1 MRISKKI
8 SILIYMF
15 LLSGIG
21 SGCAINS
28 TENEKK
34 EAADATVSKEVQQ
47 FDNQLTSLFDSLKV
61 PGIAVLVF
69 TKDKVLYK
77 KEIGYANIEKRIP
90 YTLDTVTNIASISKT
105 FIGGSLAKAQEDGL
119 LSLDEDINDILP
131 FKVINPYF
139 PNERITLKNLASHT
153 SGIKDDDT
161 KYINSYSAYGTKNM
175 TLKDFLYNYL
185 NPEGKWYS
193 KDNFSNNKPG
203 TSFSYSN
210 IGSALAGYCIEA
222 RSKMTYADYVRKNIF
237 EKLSMSSS
245 GWDRSEFNPE
255 NIALD
260 YSKLRV
266 DFTNH
271 TESMGATLEP
281 MPAYELITYPDG
293 GVMTTVNDLS
303 KYLQAVMKRQDTFIT
318 AKSIDLMLQKQF
330 NYTNIPPECKETN
343 ENIGLFWSYNGEKAW
358 GHTGSDP
365 GVDTS
370 MYVNSNN
377 VGIITFI
384 NTDDSSL
391 DEEKYGELMS
401 LLINCPIK

>member
-1 MRISKKI
+1 MSQLPKYAT
-8 SILIYMF
+8 S
-15 LLSGIG
+15 
-21 SGCAINS
+21 S
-28 TENEKK
+28 TV
-34 EAADATVSKEVQQ
+34 DATVCKEVQQ
-47 FDNQLTSLFDSLKV
+47 FDKQLTSLFDSLKV
-61 PGIAVLVF
+61 PGVAVLVF

-77 KEIGYANIEKRIP
+77 KEIGYANIEMKIP

-131 FKVINPYF
+131 FKVVNPYF
-139 PNERITLKNLASHT
+139 PNEKITLKNLASHT
-153 SGIKDDDT
+153 SGIEDDET
-161 KYINSYSAYGTKNM
+161 KYIYSYSAYGAKNM
-175 TLKDFLYNYL
+175 TLKDFLYSYL

-193 KDNFSNNKPG
+193 RDNFSNNKPG

-237 EKLSMSSS
+237 EKLSMNNS
-245 GWDRSEFNPE
+245 GWNRSEFKLA
-255 NIALD
+255 NIALN
-260 YSKLRV
+260 YSKLRI

-303 KYLQAVMKRQDTFIT
+303 KYLQAIMKRQDTFIT

-330 NYTNIPPECKETN
+330 NDTNVPPECKETD
-343 ENIGLFWSYNGEKAW
+343 ENIGLFWSYSGEKVW

-377 VGIITFI
+377 VGLIAFI

-391 DEEKYGELMS
+391 DGEKYEELVN
-401 LLINCPIK
+401 LLMNCPIK

>member
-1 MRISKKI
+1 MSQ
-8 SILIYMF
+8 LPEYAM
-15 LLSGIG
+15 
-21 SGCAINS
+21 NS
-28 TENEKK
+28 TENEK
-34 EAADATVSKEVQQ
+34 TCKEVQQ
-47 FDNQLTSLFDSLKV
+47 FDKQLTSLFDSLKV
-61 PGIAVLVF
+61 PGVAVLVF

-77 KEIGYANIEKRIP
+77 KEIGYANLEKKIP

-131 FKVINPYF
+131 FKVVNPYF
-139 PNERITLKNLASHT
+139 PNGKITLKNLASHT
-153 SGIKDDDT
+153 SGIEDDET
-161 KYINSYSAYGTKNM
+161 KYIYSYSAYGAKNM
-175 TLKDFLYNYL
+175 TLKDFLYSYL

-193 KDNFSNNKPG
+193 RDNFSNNKPG

-210 IGSALAGYCIEA
+210 IGSALAGYCIEV

-237 EKLSMSSS
+237 EKLSMNNS
-245 GWDRSEFNPE
+245 GWNRSEFKLA
-255 NIALD
+255 NIALN
-260 YSKLRV
+260 YSKLRI

-303 KYLQAVMKRQDTFIT
+303 KYLQAIMKRQDTFIT

-330 NYTNIPPECKETN
+330 NDTNVPPERKETD
-343 ENIGLFWSYNGEKAW
+343 ENIGLFWSYSGEKVW

-377 VGIITFI
+377 VGLIAFI

-391 DEEKYGELMS
+391 DGEKYEEIVNLLM
-401 LLINCPIK
+401 NCPIK

>member
-1 MRISKKI
+1 MSKVIK
-8 SILIYMF
+8 
-15 LLSGIG
+15 
-21 SGCAINS
+21 
-28 TENEKK
+28 TT
-34 EAADATVSKEVQQ
+34 ATISKEVQQ

-61 PGIAVLVF
+61 PGVAVLVF

-77 KEIGYANIEKRIP
+77 KEIGYANIEKKIP

-105 FIGGSLAKAQEDGL
+105 FIGGSLVKAVEDGL

-131 FKVINPYF
+131 FKVVNPYF
-139 PNERITLKNLASHT
+139 PNEKITLKNLASHT

-161 KYINSYSAYGTKNM
+161 KYINSYSAYGAKNM

-185 NPEGKWYS
+185 NPKGKWYS
-193 KDNFSNNKPG
+193 KENFSNNKPG
-203 TSFSYSN
+203 SIFSYSN
-210 IGSALAGYCIEA
+210 IGSALAGYCIEV

-237 EKLSMSSS
+237 KKLSMSSS
-245 GWDRSEFNPE
+245 GWNRSEFNPA
-255 NIALD
+255 NIALN
-260 YSKLRV
+260 YSKLRI

-281 MPAYELITYPDG
+281 LPAYELITYPDG

-303 KYLQAVMKRQDTFIT
+303 KYLQAIMKRQDTFIT

-330 NYTNIPPECKETN
+330 NDTNVPPECKETD
-343 ENIGLFWSYNGEKAW
+343 ENIGLFWSYSGEKVW

-384 NTDDSSL
+384 NTDDSIL
-391 DEEKYGELMS
+391 DGEKYDELMK
-401 LLINCPIK
+401 LLINCPIE

>member
-1 MRISKKI
+1 MSQ
-8 SILIYMF
+8 LPEYAM
-15 LLSGIG
+15 
-21 SGCAINS
+21 NS
-28 TENEKK
+28 TENEK
-34 EAADATVSKEVQQ
+34 TCKEVQQ
-47 FDNQLTSLFDSLKV
+47 FDKQLTSLFDSLKV
-61 PGIAVLVF
+61 PGVAVLVF

-77 KEIGYANIEKRIP
+77 KEIGYANLEKKIP

-131 FKVINPYF
+131 FKVVNPYF
-139 PNERITLKNLASHT
+139 PNGKITLKNLASHT
-153 SGIKDDDT
+153 SGIEDDET
-161 KYINSYSAYGTKNM
+161 KYIYSYSAYGAKNM
-175 TLKDFLYNYL
+175 TLKDFLYSYL

-193 KDNFSNNKPG
+193 RDNFSNNKPG

-237 EKLSMSSS
+237 EKLSMNNS
-245 GWDRSEFNPE
+245 GWNRSEFKLA
-255 NIALD
+255 NIALN
-260 YSKLRV
+260 YSKLRI

-303 KYLQAVMKRQDTFIT
+303 KYLQAIMKRQDTFIT

-330 NYTNIPPECKETN
+330 NDTNVPPECKETD
-343 ENIGLFWSYNGEKAW
+343 ENIGLFWSYSGEKVW

-377 VGIITFI
+377 VGLIAFI

-391 DEEKYGELMS
+391 DGEKYEEIVNLLM
-401 LLINCPIK
+401 NCPIK

>member
-1 MRISKKI
+1 MSQ
-8 SILIYMF
+8 
-15 LLSGIG
+15 LSGIG
-21 SGCAINS
+21 SGYAMNS
-28 TENEKK
+28 NENENK
-34 EAADATVSKEVQQ
+34 ETADATVSKEVQQ

-61 PGIAVLVF
+61 PGAAVLVF
-69 TKDKVLYK
+69 TKDRVLYK
-77 KEIGYANIEKRIP
+77 KEFGYANIEKNIP
-90 YTLDTVTNIASISKT
+90 YKLDTVTNIASISKT

-131 FKVINPYF
+131 FKVVNPYF
-139 PNERITLKNLASHT
+139 PNEKITLKNLASHT
-153 SGIKDDDT
+153 SGIEDDET
-161 KYINSYSAYGTKNM
+161 KYINSYSAYGAKNM

-193 KDNFSNNKPG
+193 NSNFSNKKPG

-210 IGSALAGYCIEA
+210 IGSALAGYCIEV

-245 GWDRSEFNPE
+245 GWNRDEFNLA

-260 YSKLRV
+260 YSKVRI

-330 NYTNIPPECKETN
+330 IDTNIPPECKETN
-343 ENIGLFWSYNGEKAW
+343 ENIGLFWSYNGEKVW

-384 NTDDSSL
+384 NTDNSSL
-391 DEEKYGELMS
+391 DEKKYEELVN
-401 LLINCPIK
+401 LLENCPIK

>member
-1 MRISKKI
+1 M
-8 SILIYMF
+8 
-15 LLSGIG
+15 
-21 SGCAINS
+21 
-28 TENEKK
+28 
-34 EAADATVSKEVQQ
+34 QQ
-47 FDNQLTSLFDSLKV
+47 FDKKLTSLFDSLKV

-77 KEIGYANIEKRIP
+77 KEIGYANIEKKIP

-131 FKVINPYF
+131 FKVVNPYF
-139 PNERITLKNLASHT
+139 PNEKITLKNLASHT
-153 SGIKDDDT
+153 SGINDDDT
-161 KYINSYSAYGTKNM
+161 KYTYSYSAYGAKNM

-203 TSFSYSN
+203 ASFSYSN

-222 RSKMTYADYVRKNIF
+222 RCKMTYANYVRKNIF
-237 EKLSMSSS
+237 EKLFMSSS
-245 GWDRSEFNPE
+245 GWDRSEFNPA
-255 NIALD
+255 NIAID

-266 DFTNH
+266 DFANH
-271 TESMGATLEP
+271 TESMCDTLEP

-318 AKSIDLMLQKQF
+318 TKSIDLMLQKQF
-330 NYTNIPPECKETN
+330 NNTNIPPECKETN
-343 ENIGLFWSYNGEKAW
+343 ENIGLFWSYNDEKIW

-377 VGIITFI
+377 IGIITFI

-391 DEEKYGELMS
+391 DEQKYGELMD

>member
-8 SILIYMF
+8 SILIRMF
-15 LLSGIG
+15 LLSSIG
-21 SGCAINS
+21 SGYTMNS

-34 EAADATVSKEVQQ
+34 ETTDATVSKEVQQ
-47 FDNQLTSLFDSLKV
+47 FDKQLTSLLDSLKV

-77 KEIGYANIEKRIP
+77 KEIGYANIEKKIP

-119 LSLDEDINDILP
+119 LSLDEDINGILP
-131 FKVINPYF
+131 FKVVNPYF
-139 PNERITLKNLASHT
+139 PNEKITLKNLASHT
-153 SGIKDDDT
+153 SGINDDDT
-161 KYINSYSAYGTKNM
+161 KYINSYSAYGAKNM

-222 RSKMTYADYVRKNIF
+222 RCNMTYANYVRKNIF
-237 EKLSMSSS
+237 EKLFMSSS
-245 GWDRSEFNPE
+245 GWDKSEFNPA
-255 NIALD
+255 NIAID

-266 DFTNH
+266 DFANH
-271 TESMGATLEP
+271 TESMGDTLEP

-318 AKSIDLMLQKQF
+318 EKSIDLMLQKQF
-330 NYTNIPPECKETN
+330 NHTNIPPECKETN
-343 ENIGLFWSYNGEKAW
+343 ENIGLFWSYNGERIW

-377 VGIITFI
+377 IGIITFI

-391 DEEKYGELMS
+391 DEEKYGELIN

>member
-1 MRISKKI
+1 MSKVIKT
-8 SILIYMF
+8 S
-15 LLSGIG
+15 
-21 SGCAINS
+21 
-28 TENEKK
+28 
-34 EAADATVSKEVQQ
+34 ATISKEVQQ
-47 FDNQLTSLFDSLKV
+47 FDNQLTSLLDSLKV
-61 PGIAVLVF
+61 PGVAVLVF
-69 TKDKVLYK
+69 TKDRVLYM
-77 KEIGYANIEKRIP
+77 KEIGYANIEEKIP

-105 FIGGSLAKAQEDGL
+105 FIGGSLAKAQEEGL

-131 FKVINPYF
+131 FKVVNPYF
-139 PNERITLKNLASHT
+139 PNEKITLKNLASHT

-161 KYINSYSAYGTKNM
+161 KYINSYSAYGAKNM

-193 KDNFSNNKPG
+193 NNNFSNKKPG

-210 IGSALAGYCIEA
+210 IGSALAGYCIEV

-237 EKLSMSSS
+237 KKLSMSSS
-245 GWDRSEFNPE
+245 GWNRDEFSPA
-255 NIALD
+255 NIALN
-260 YSKLRV
+260 YSKLRI

-281 MPAYELITYPDG
+281 LPAYELITYPDG

-330 NYTNIPPECKETN
+330 NDTNVPPECKETD
-343 ENIGLFWSYNGEKAW
+343 ENIGLFWSYSGEKVW

-384 NTDDSSL
+384 NTDDSIL
-391 DEEKYGELMS
+391 DGEKYDELMK
-401 LLINCPIK
+401 LLINCPIE

>member
-1 MRISKKI
+1 MSKVIKT
-8 SILIYMF
+8 S
-15 LLSGIG
+15 
-21 SGCAINS
+21 
-28 TENEKK
+28 
-34 EAADATVSKEVQQ
+34 ATISKEVQQ
-47 FDNQLTSLFDSLKV
+47 FDKQLTSLFDSLKV
-61 PGIAVLVF
+61 PGGAVLVF

-77 KEIGYANIEKRIP
+77 KEIGYANIEMKIP

-131 FKVINPYF
+131 FKVVNPYF
-139 PNERITLKNLASHT
+139 PNGKITLKNLASHT
-153 SGIKDDDT
+153 SGIEDDET
-161 KYINSYSAYGTKNM
+161 KYIYSYSAYGAKNM
-175 TLKDFLYNYL
+175 TLKDFLYSYL

-193 KDNFSNNKPG
+193 RDNFSNNKPG

-237 EKLSMSSS
+237 EKLSMNNS
-245 GWDRSEFNPE
+245 GWNRSEFKLA
-255 NIALD
+255 NIALN
-260 YSKLRV
+260 YSKLRI

-303 KYLQAVMKRQDTFIT
+303 KYLQAIMKRQDTFIT

-330 NYTNIPPECKETN
+330 NDTNVPPECKETD
-343 ENIGLFWSYNGEKAW
+343 ENIGLFWSYSGEKVW

-377 VGIITFI
+377 VGLIAFI

-391 DEEKYGELMS
+391 DGEKYEELVN
-401 LLINCPIK
+401 LLMNCPIK

>member
-1 MRISKKI
+1 MSQ
-8 SILIYMF
+8 LPEYAM
-15 LLSGIG
+15 
-21 SGCAINS
+21 NS
-28 TENEKK
+28 TENEK
-34 EAADATVSKEVQQ
+34 TCKEVQQ
-47 FDNQLTSLFDSLKV
+47 FDKQLTSLFDSLKV
-61 PGIAVLVF
+61 PGVAVLVF

-77 KEIGYANIEKRIP
+77 KEIGYANLEKKIP

-105 FIGGSLAKAQEDGL
+105 FIGGSLTKAQEDGL

-131 FKVINPYF
+131 FKVVNPYF
-139 PNERITLKNLASHT
+139 PNGKITLKNLASHT
-153 SGIKDDDT
+153 SGIEDDET
-161 KYINSYSAYGTKNM
+161 KYIYSYSAYGAKNM
-175 TLKDFLYNYL
+175 TLKDFLYSYL

-193 KDNFSNNKPG
+193 RDNFSNNKPG

-237 EKLSMSSS
+237 EKLSMNNS
-245 GWDRSEFNPE
+245 GWNRSEFKLA
-255 NIALD
+255 NIALN
-260 YSKLRV
+260 YSKLRI

-303 KYLQAVMKRQDTFIT
+303 KYLQDIMKRQDTFIT

-330 NYTNIPPECKETN
+330 NDTNVPPECKETD
-343 ENIGLFWSYNGEKAW
+343 ENIGLFWSYSGEKVW

-377 VGIITFI
+377 VGLIAFI

-391 DEEKYGELMS
+391 DGEKYEEIVNLLM
-401 LLINCPIK
+401 NCPIK

>member
-1 MRISKKI
+1 MSQ
-8 SILIYMF
+8 LPGF
-15 LLSGIG
+15 G
-21 SGCAINS
+21 SGYILNS

-34 EAADATVSKEVQQ
+34 ESADVTVSKEKQQ

-61 PGIAVLVF
+61 PGVAVLVF
-69 TKDKVLYK
+69 TKDRVLYK
-77 KEIGYANIEKRIP
+77 REIGYANIEKKIP

-119 LSLDEDINDILP
+119 LSLDEDINVILP
-131 FKVINPYF
+131 FKVVNPYF
-139 PNERITLKNLASHT
+139 PNEKITLKNLASHT

-161 KYINSYSAYGTKNM
+161 KYINSYSAYGAKNM

-193 KDNFSNNKPG
+193 NNNFSNKKPG

-210 IGSALAGYCIEA
+210 IGSALAGYCIEV

-237 EKLSMSSS
+237 KKLSMSSS
-245 GWDRSEFNPE
+245 GWNRDEFSPA
-255 NIALD
+255 NIALN
-260 YSKLRV
+260 YSKLRI

-281 MPAYELITYPDG
+281 LPAYELITYPDG

-303 KYLQAVMKRQDTFIT
+303 KYLQAIMKRQDTFIT

-330 NYTNIPPECKETN
+330 NDTNVPPECKETD
-343 ENIGLFWSYNGEKAW
+343 ENIGLFWSYSGEKVW

-384 NTDDSSL
+384 NTDDSIL
-391 DEEKYGELMS
+391 DGEKYDELMK
-401 LLINCPIK
+401 LLINCPIE

>member
-1 MRISKKI
+1 MSQ
-8 SILIYMF
+8 LPEYAM
-15 LLSGIG
+15 
-21 SGCAINS
+21 NS
-28 TENEKK
+28 TENDK
-34 EAADATVSKEVQQ
+34 TCKEVQQ
-47 FDNQLTSLFDSLKV
+47 FDKQLTSLFDSLKV
-61 PGIAVLVF
+61 PGVAVLVF

-77 KEIGYANIEKRIP
+77 KEIGYANIEKKIP

-131 FKVINPYF
+131 FKVVNPYF
-139 PNERITLKNLASHT
+139 PNEKITLKNLASHT
-153 SGIKDDDT
+153 SGIEDDET
-161 KYINSYSAYGTKNM
+161 KYIHSYCAYGVKNM
-175 TLKDFLYNYL
+175 TLKDFLYSYL

-193 KDNFSNNKPG
+193 RDNFSNNKPG
-203 TSFSYSN
+203 ASFSYSN

-237 EKLSMSSS
+237 EKLSMNNS
-245 GWDRSEFNPE
+245 GWNRSEFKLA
-255 NIALD
+255 NIALN
-260 YSKLRV
+260 YSKLRI

-271 TESMGATLEP
+271 TEYMGATLEP

-303 KYLQAVMKRQDTFIT
+303 KYLQAIMKRKDTFIT

-330 NYTNIPPECKETN
+330 NDTNVPPECKETD
-343 ENIGLFWSYNGEKAW
+343 ENIGLFWSYSSEKVW

-377 VGIITFI
+377 VGLIAFI

-391 DEEKYGELMS
+391 DGEKYEELVN
-401 LLINCPIK
+401 LLMNCPIK

>member
-1 MRISKKI
+1 MSQ
-8 SILIYMF
+8 LPEYAM
-15 LLSGIG
+15 
-21 SGCAINS
+21 NS
-28 TENEKK
+28 TENDK
-34 EAADATVSKEVQQ
+34 TCKEVQQ
-47 FDNQLTSLFDSLKV
+47 FDKQLTSLFDSLKV
-61 PGIAVLVF
+61 PGVAVLVF

-77 KEIGYANIEKRIP
+77 KEIGYANIEKKIP

-105 FIGGSLAKAQEDGL
+105 FIGGSLAKTQEDGL

-131 FKVINPYF
+131 FKVVNPYF
-139 PNERITLKNLASHT
+139 PNEKITLKNLASHT
-153 SGIKDDDT
+153 SGIEDDET
-161 KYINSYSAYGTKNM
+161 KYIHSYCAYGAKIM
-175 TLKDFLYNYL
+175 TLKDFLYSYL

-193 KDNFSNNKPG
+193 RDNFSNNKPG
-203 TSFSYSN
+203 ASFSYSN

-237 EKLSMSSS
+237 EKLSMNNS
-245 GWDRSEFNPE
+245 GWNRSEFNLA
-255 NIALD
+255 NIALN
-260 YSKLRV
+260 YSKLRI

-303 KYLQAVMKRQDTFIT
+303 KYLQAIMKRQDTFIT

-330 NYTNIPPECKETN
+330 NDTNVPPECKETD
-343 ENIGLFWSYNGEKAW
+343 ENIGLFWSYSSEKVW

-370 MYVNSNN
+370 MCVNSNN
-377 VGIITFI
+377 VGLIAFI

-391 DEEKYGELMS
+391 DGEKYEELVN
-401 LLINCPIK
+401 LLMNCPIK

>member
-1 MRISKKI
+1 MSQ
-8 SILIYMF
+8 LPEYAM
-15 LLSGIG
+15 
-21 SGCAINS
+21 NS
-28 TENEKK
+28 TENEKTSTV
-34 EAADATVSKEVQQ
+34 DATVCKEVQQ
-47 FDNQLTSLFDSLKV
+47 FDKQLTSLFDSLKV
-61 PGIAVLVF
+61 PGVAVLVI

-77 KEIGYANIEKRIP
+77 KEIGYANIEKKIP

-131 FKVINPYF
+131 FKVVNPYF
-139 PNERITLKNLASHT
+139 PNEKITLKNLASHT
-153 SGIKDDDT
+153 SGIEDDET
-161 KYINSYSAYGTKNM
+161 KYIHSYSAYGAKIM
-175 TLKDFLYNYL
+175 TLKDFLYSYL

-193 KDNFSNNKPG
+193 RDNFSNNKPG
-203 TSFSYSN
+203 ASFSYSN

-237 EKLSMSSS
+237 EKLSMNNS
-245 GWDRSEFNPE
+245 GWNRSEFKLA
-255 NIALD
+255 NIALN
-260 YSKLRV
+260 YSKLRI

-271 TESMGATLEP
+271 TEYMAATLEP

-303 KYLQAVMKRQDTFIT
+303 KYLQAIMKRKDTFIT

-330 NYTNIPPECKETN
+330 NDTNVPPECKETD
-343 ENIGLFWSYNGEKAW
+343 ENIGLFWSYSSEKVW

-377 VGIITFI
+377 VGLIAFI

-391 DEEKYGELMS
+391 EGEKYEELVN
-401 LLINCPIK
+401 LLMNCPIK

>member
-1 MRISKKI
+1 MSQLPEYAMN
-8 SILIYMF
+8 SI
-15 LLSGIG
+15 
-21 SGCAINS
+21 
-28 TENEKK
+28 ENEKTST
-34 EAADATVSKEVQQ
+34 ADATECKEVQQ
-47 FDNQLTSLFDSLKV
+47 FDKQLTSLFDSLKV
-61 PGIAVLVF
+61 PGGAVLVF

-77 KEIGYANIEKRIP
+77 KEIGYANIEKKIP

-105 FIGGSLAKAQEDGL
+105 FIGGSLVKAVEDGL
-119 LSLDEDINDILP
+119 LSLDEDINNLLP
-131 FKVINPYF
+131 FKVVNPYF
-139 PNERITLKNLASHT
+139 PNEKITLKNLASHT
-153 SGIKDDDT
+153 SGIKDDET
-161 KYINSYSAYGTKNM
+161 KYINSYSAYGAKNM

-193 KDNFSNNKPG
+193 KENFSNNKPG
-203 TSFSYSN
+203 SSFSYSN

-222 RSKMTYADYVRKNIF
+222 RSKITYADYVRKNIF
-237 EKLSMSSS
+237 EELSMNNS
-245 GWDRSEFNPE
+245 GWNRSEFKLA
-255 NIALD
+255 NIALN
-260 YSKLRV
+260 YSKLRI

-303 KYLQAVMKRQDTFIT
+303 KYLQAIMKRQDTFIT

-330 NYTNIPPECKETN
+330 NDTNVPPECKEAD
-343 ENIGLFWSYNGEKAW
+343 ENIGLFWSYSGEKVW

-384 NTDDSSL
+384 NTDDSIL
-391 DEEKYGELMS
+391 DGEKYDELVN
-401 LLINCPIK
+401 LLMNCPIK

>member
-1 MRISKKI
+1 MSQ
-8 SILIYMF
+8 LPEYAM
-15 LLSGIG
+15 
-21 SGCAINS
+21 NS
-28 TENEKK
+28 TENEK
-34 EAADATVSKEVQQ
+34 TCKEVQQ
-47 FDNQLTSLFDSLKV
+47 FDKQLMSLFDLLKV
-61 PGIAVLVF
+61 PGVAVLVF

-77 KEIGYANIEKRIP
+77 KEIGYANIEKKIP
-90 YTLDTVTNIASISKT
+90 YKLDTVTNIASISKT

-131 FKVINPYF
+131 FKVVNPYF
-139 PNERITLKNLASHT
+139 PNGKITLKNLASHT
-153 SGIKDDDT
+153 SGIEDDET
-161 KYINSYSAYGTKNM
+161 KYIYSYSAYGAKNM
-175 TLKDFLYNYL
+175 TLKDFLYSYL

-193 KDNFSNNKPG
+193 RDNFSNNKLG

-237 EKLSMSSS
+237 EKLSMNNS
-245 GWDRSEFNPE
+245 GWNRSEFKLA
-255 NIALD
+255 NIALN
-260 YSKLRV
+260 YSKLRI

-330 NYTNIPPECKETN
+330 NDTNVPPECKETD
-343 ENIGLFWSYNGEKAW
+343 ENIGLFWSYSGEKVW

-384 NTDDSSL
+384 NTDDSIL
-391 DEEKYGELMS
+391 DGEKYDELMK
-401 LLINCPIK
+401 LLINCPIE

>member
-1 MRISKKI
+1 MSQLPKYAT
-8 SILIYMF
+8 S
-15 LLSGIG
+15 
-21 SGCAINS
+21 S
-28 TENEKK
+28 TV
-34 EAADATVSKEVQQ
+34 DATVCKEVQQ
-47 FDNQLTSLFDSLKV
+47 FDKQLTSLFDLLKV
-61 PGIAVLVF
+61 PGGAVLVF

-77 KEIGYANIEKRIP
+77 KEIGYANIEKKIP

-105 FIGGSLAKAQEDGL
+105 FIGGSLVKAVEDGL
-119 LSLDEDINDILP
+119 LSLDEDINNLLP
-131 FKVINPYF
+131 FKVVNPYF
-139 PNERITLKNLASHT
+139 PNEKITLKNLASHT
-153 SGIKDDDT
+153 SGIKDDET
-161 KYINSYSAYGTKNM
+161 KYINSYSAYGAKNM

-193 KDNFSNNKPG
+193 KENFSNNKSG
-203 TSFSYSN
+203 SSFSYSN

-237 EKLSMSSS
+237 EELSMNNS
-245 GWDRSEFNPE
+245 GWNRSEFKLA
-255 NIALD
+255 NIALN
-260 YSKLRV
+260 YSKLRI

-303 KYLQAVMKRQDTFIT
+303 KYLQAIMKRQDTFIT
-318 AKSIDLMLQKQF
+318 EKSIDLMLQKQF
-330 NYTNIPPECKETN
+330 NDTNVPPECKETD
-343 ENIGLFWSYNGEKAW
+343 ENIGLFWSYSGEKVW

-384 NTDDSSL
+384 NTDDSIL
-391 DEEKYGELMS
+391 DGEKYDELVN
-401 LLINCPIK
+401 LLMNCPIK